1 MRAKR
6 RRPEHVAQSKRVDF
20 DLNIVDQECGLL
32 GDAGW
37 HTDAIAKAVNLT
49 PSQVQYRLGLAGI
62 KRANYRNGRN
72 NMASFILDMIR
83 ARFSAKD
90 RVAEVRQLP
99 DKFETLQE
107 QYVKTSSRKR
117 KLATAGSN

>member
-1 MRAKR
+1 MSR
-6 RRPEHVAQSKRVDF
+6 RRRKPESVARPLKVDF
-20 DLNIVDQECGLL
+20 DLNVVDQECGLL

-37 HTDAIAKAVNLT
+37 HTDAIARAVGIT

-62 KRANYRNGRN
+62 KRASYRNGQN
-72 NMASFILDMIR
+72 NMATFILDMIR

-90 RVAEVRQLP
+90 RVAEARQLP
-99 DKFETLQE
+99 EKMETLQE
-107 QYVKTSSRKR
+107 QYVKVSSRKR

>member
-1 MRAKR
+1 
-6 RRPEHVAQSKRVDF
+6 VAQSKRVDF

>member
-6 RRPEHVAQSKRVDF
+6 KKPESVARPLKVDF
-20 DLNIVDQECGLL
+20 ELNEIDQECGLL
-32 GDAGW
+32 DDAGW
-37 HTDAIAKAVNLT
+37 HTDAIAKAVGIT

-62 KRANYRNGRN
+62 KRASYRNGRN
-72 NMASFILDMIR
+72 DMAMFILEMIR

-90 RVAEVRQLP
+90 RIAEARQLP
-99 DKFETLQE
+99 EKTESLKE
-107 QYVKTSSRKR
+107 QYIKVSSRKR